1 MQLNVE
7 NHLAKTTTSFSTVN
21 FTLDEGLKSTA
32 NMRKPSVN
40 NMLWLNTKISIQTL
54 SFGNSA
60 YVGKKKLSA
69 WQNLHEV
76 MAFDLQGMCSLLSV
90 IALESLY
97 EDTSAM
103 GSRYVKN
110 LQELCFIF
118 YLLRTLAIIK
128 SLPGFMAEVISP
140 LPPDRSS

>member
-1 MQLNVE
+1 
-7 NHLAKTTTSFSTVN
+7 
-21 FTLDEGLKSTA
+21 
-32 NMRKPSVN
+32 
-40 NMLWLNTKISIQTL
+40 
-54 SFGNSA
+54 
-60 YVGKKKLSA
+60 
-69 WQNLHEV
+69 

-103 GSRYVKN
+103 GSRYVKD

>member
-1 MQLNVE
+1 
-7 NHLAKTTTSFSTVN
+7 
-21 FTLDEGLKSTA
+21 
-32 NMRKPSVN
+32 
-40 NMLWLNTKISIQTL
+40 
-54 SFGNSA
+54 
-60 YVGKKKLSA
+60 
-69 WQNLHEV
+69 

-118 YLLRTLAIIK
+118 YLLRTLAIK